1 MSSHLKHLSSLSQH
15 ITPMYCTIFATSW
28 QSLFLYLFYIL
39 YYLVYY
45 TTSQLPFGMN
55 PGLVVSLSGAAAFM
69 IGVGVHMITRSTT
82 INTGIEKAMDEERL
96 AENCGMRVKY
106 DVE

>member
-1 MSSHLKHLSSLSQH
+1 
-15 ITPMYCTIFATSW
+15 
-28 QSLFLYLFYIL
+28 
-39 YYLVYY
+39 
-45 TTSQLPFGMN
+45 MN